1 MAQDGSTHDGPDRAP
16 RSPWGRSTLPQSPWQ
31 PDVVGAIDTPTDGL
45 NVVAR
50 PAGPT
55 GLGDVI
61 ELVPPDGGG
70 FIDLGDP
77 ARASAIEGA
86 PGLPPEPPRMP
97 GRLDAFGAR
106 LLGAVHG
113 SRGSSR
119 GPRTRSATDR
129 SGMAII
135 DLGDRH
141 GHIPTGDAR
150 TGPAPWRSLEWRA
163 HMRPFALVIVVVAA
177 LLVGGSVA
185 PPLARLARLGSITVP
200 LGAALATDG
209 ARAVVLGSRDGVGE
223 SVASYEVAG
232 GAREWFTEL
241 SIRQADD
248 IGMTITD
255 GVVIVTAGGLGNR
268 GTHAVVLDERT
279 GRRLWSTPQ
288 DVWSPRRGS
297 DTMLMINDAQTNV
310 LARDKRS
317 GAVKWS
323 YTLPTGCLTP
333 VLALPVADEVPTAMV
348 VMCPGSSTLSRIN
361 VDTGRPD
368 ISTQVPLSAAD
379 TDADVSMFTVSDV
392 VVVEDAAVKPPRF
405 ETYGLGDLKPIW
417 KTAGFSPNDKGY
429 ACGVEICVSA
439 AGSTVILDTRNGAVI
454 PTTAHDAELAATVP
468 RPFVPA
474 SKVGTLLLPAPGATV
489 PVVSKTTYVADF
501 AGDEAVVHLP
511 LFRPGRTWIVTL
523 SPSGVR
529 DAVQLL
535 VGPAADVCRPI
546 GSYLG
551 CMTAKNTVT
560 FWTLPKIE

>member
-1 MAQDGSTHDGPDRAP
+1 MAKDGSTHDSPDRAP
-16 RSPWGRSTLPQSPWQ
+16 RSPWARSALPQSPWQ
-31 PDVVGAIDTPTDGL
+31 PD
-45 NVVAR
+45 
-50 PAGPT
+50 
-55 GLGDVI
+55 
-61 ELVPPDGGG
+61 DGGV
-70 FIDLGDP
+70 IDLGDP
-77 ARASAIEGA
+77 RRSSVAEVVPDDGVEA
-86 PGLPPEPPRMP
+86 PRMF
-97 GRLDAFGAR
+97 GRFEAFAAT

-113 SRGSSR
+113 SRASSR
-119 GPRTRSATDR
+119 RPRTRRPATDGPRTE
-129 SGMAII
+129 II

-141 GHIPTGDAR
+141 GNASTVG
-150 TGPAPWRSLEWRA
+150 TAPWRSVEWRA
-163 HMRPFALVIVVVAA
+163 HVRPFALAIVVVAA

-232 GAREWFTEL
+232 GRRDWFTEL

-255 GVVIVTAGGLGNR
+255 GVVIVTAGTLGNR
-268 GTHAVVLDERT
+268 GTHSVVLDERT
-279 GRRLWSTPQ
+279 GRRLWSTSLN
-288 DVWSPRRGS
+288 VWSPWLGS
-297 DTMLMINDAQTNV
+297 DMMLMINAAQTNV
-310 LARDKRS
+310 MARDKRS

-323 YTLPTGCLTP
+323 YSLPTGCLTP
-333 VLALPVADEVPTAMV
+333 VLAVPDVDEVPTAMV
-348 VMCPGSSTLSRIN
+348 VMCPDSRTLSRIN
-361 VDTGRPD
+361 LDTGQPD
-368 ISTQVPLSAAD
+368 ISSHVPLSAAD
-379 TDADVSMFTVSDV
+379 TDADVSMFTVTDV

-405 ETYGLGDLKPIW
+405 ETYGLSDLKPIW

-429 ACGVEICVSA
+429 ECGVEICVSA
-439 AGSTVILDTRNGAVI
+439 AGSTVILDTRSGAVI
-454 PTTAHDAELAATVP
+454 PTTAHDADLAAAVSH
-468 RPFVPA
+468 PFVPA

-501 AGDEAVVHLP
+501 SADEKVVHLP

-523 SPSGVR
+523 SAGGVR

-551 CMTAKNTVT
+551 CMTAKYTLT
-560 FWTLPKIE
+560 FWTLPKIG